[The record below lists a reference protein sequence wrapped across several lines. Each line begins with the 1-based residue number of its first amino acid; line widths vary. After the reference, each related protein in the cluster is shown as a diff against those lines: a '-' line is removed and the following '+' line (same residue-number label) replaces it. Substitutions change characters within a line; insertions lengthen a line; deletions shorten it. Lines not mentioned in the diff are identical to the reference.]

1 MALSRRDAAQE
12 YWRRRQLRRSLVNFA
27 RERGFEPAP
36 HHKLIIDHLEK
47 VARGEV
53 DRLIITAPP
62 GSAKSTYV
70 SVLFPAWLL
79 ANNKR
84 WETLVASIRLCL
96 KVPAPVGITGVV
108 LPGRQSYA
116 LRSRSPIRME
126 HRRIGKA
133 GEGARPQRAVAKP
146 AREISSRTS

>member
-27 RERGFEPAP
+27 RECGFEPAP

-79 ANNKR
+79 ANNN
-84 WETLVASIRLCL
+84 VASILATSHTSELAETLGQASEKPCR
-96 KVPAPVGITGVV
+96 
-108 LPGRQSYA
+108 RA
-116 LRSRSPIRME
+116 L
-126 HRRIGKA
+126 G
-133 GEGARPQRAVAKP
+133 GARDIAQP
-146 AREISSRTS
+146 